1 MSHSQYAK
9 QLDLL
14 AMLID
19 GDSHTADEL
28 CQVLGTTR
36 RNLYY
41 YFSFL
46 RDYGFELVRT
56 SAGKYYIG
64 PHSPFFR
71 NISLSVDFT
80 SQEVNYLVSLLAGTG
95 DKSPLQH
102 SVKRK
107 LERFYG
113 LSGFVDD
120 ATRRRVTSHA
130 EILNKAIAQRKIV
143 LLKDYSSPHSKTVS
157 TRVVEPFLF
166 LNEQADIRCYELS
179 SHTNK
184 TFKLSRIG
192 SVVITDADW
201 AFADSHK
208 QVYTDIFLFSGDT
221 RHHISLR
228 MGQLSHNLMLEEYPQ
243 SERCFT
249 QEDDSH
255 WLFTTDVVSY
265 LGIGRFVLGLF
276 SDIQIIGDEGF
287 KMYVR
292 NVLKDMKL

>member
-56 SAGKYYIG
+56 SGGKYYIG

-71 NISLSVDFT
+71 NIARSVDFT
-80 SQEVNYLVSLLAGTG
+80 SQEVSYLFSLLAGTG

-208 QVYTDIFLFSGDT
+208 QVYTDIFLFSGDS

>member
-56 SAGKYYIG
+56 SGGKYYIG

-71 NISLSVDFT
+71 NIARSVDFT
-80 SQEVNYLVSLLAGTG
+80 SQEVSYLFSLLAGTV

-243 SERCFT
+243 SERYFT

>member
-56 SAGKYYIG
+56 SGGKYYSG
-64 PHSPFFR
+64 PHSPVFR
-71 NISLSVDFT
+71 NIARSVDFT
-80 SQEVNYLVSLLAGTG
+80 SQEVSYLFSLLAGTG

-157 TRVVEPFLF
+157 TRVVEPFLL
-166 LNEQADIRCYELS
+166 LNEQAAVRCSELS

>member
-56 SAGKYYIG
+56 SGGKYYIG

-71 NISLSVDFT
+71 NIARSVDFT
-80 SQEVNYLVSLLAGTG
+80 SQEVSYLFSLLAGTG

-287 KMYVR
+287 QMYVR

>member
-56 SAGKYYIG
+56 SGGKYYIG

-71 NISLSVDFT
+71 NIARSVDFT
-80 SQEVNYLVSLLAGTG
+80 SQEVSYLFSLLAGTV

-243 SERCFT
+243 SEKCFT

>member
-9 QLDLL
+9 QLNLL

-56 SAGKYYIG
+56 SGGKYYIG
-64 PHSPFFR
+64 PRSPFFR
-71 NISLSVDFT
+71 NIARSVDFT
-80 SQEVNYLVSLLAGTG
+80 SQEVSYLFSLLAGTG

-130 EILNKAIAQRKIV
+130 EILNKAIDQRKIV

-221 RHHISLR
+221 RHHVSLR

-243 SERCFT
+243 SEKCFSK
-249 QEDDSH
+249 EDDSH

>member
-56 SAGKYYIG
+56 SGGKYYIG

-71 NISLSVDFT
+71 NIARSVDFT
-80 SQEVNYLVSLLAGTG
+80 SQEVSYLFSLLAGTV

-192 SVVITDADW
+192 SVVITDVDW

-249 QEDDSH
+249 QEDDIH

>member
-56 SAGKYYIG
+56 SGGKYYIG

-71 NISLSVDFT
+71 NIARSVDFT
-80 SQEVNYLVSLLAGTG
+80 SQEVSYLFSLLAGTG

-276 SDIQIIGDEGF
+276 SDIKIIGDEGY

>member
-56 SAGKYYIG
+56 SGGKYYIG

-71 NISLSVDFT
+71 NIARSVDFT
-80 SQEVNYLVSLLAGTG
+80 SQEVSYLFSLLAGTV

-287 KMYVR
+287 KKYVR

>member
-28 CQVLGTTR
+28 CQILGTTR

-56 SAGKYYIG
+56 SGGKYYIG

-71 NISLSVDFT
+71 NIARSVDFT
-80 SQEVNYLVSLLAGTG
+80 SQEVSYLFSLLAGTV

>member
-19 GDSHTADEL
+19 GDSHTAGEL

-56 SAGKYYIG
+56 SGGKYYIG
-64 PHSPFFR
+64 PRSPFFR
-71 NISLSVDFT
+71 NIARSVDFT
-80 SQEVNYLVSLLAGTG
+80 SQEVSYLFSLLAGTG

-130 EILNKAIAQRKIV
+130 EILNKAIDQRKIV

-221 RHHISLR
+221 RHHVSLR

-243 SERCFT
+243 SEKCFSK
-249 QEDDSH
+249 EDDSH

>member
-1 MSHSQYAK
+1 
-9 QLDLL
+9 
-14 AMLID
+14 MLID

-56 SAGKYYIG
+56 SGGKYYIG

-71 NISLSVDFT
+71 NIARSVDFT
-80 SQEVNYLVSLLAGTG
+80 SQEVSYLFSLLAGTG

>member
-56 SAGKYYIG
+56 SGGKYYIG

-71 NISLSVDFT
+71 NIARSVDFT
-80 SQEVNYLVSLLAGTG
+80 SQEVSYLFSLLAGTV

-276 SDIQIIGDEGF
+276 SDIHIIGDEGF

>member
-56 SAGKYYIG
+56 SGGKYYIG
-64 PHSPFFR
+64 PRSPFFR
-71 NISLSVDFT
+71 NIARSVDFT
-80 SQEVNYLVSLLAGTG
+80 SQEVSYLFSLLAGTG

-130 EILNKAIAQRKIV
+130 EILNKAIDQRKIV

-243 SERCFT
+243 SEIFFS

-292 NVLKDMKL
+292 NVVKDMKL

>member
-56 SAGKYYIG
+56 SGGKYYIG

-71 NISLSVDFT
+71 NIARSVDFT
-80 SQEVNYLVSLLAGTG
+80 SQEVSYLFSLLAGTG

>member
-56 SAGKYYIG
+56 SGGKYYIG

-71 NISLSVDFT
+71 NIARSVDFT
-80 SQEVNYLVSLLAGTG
+80 SQEVSYLFSLLAGTG

-130 EILNKAIAQRKIV
+130 EILNKAIVQRKIV

>member
-56 SAGKYYIG
+56 SGGKYYIG

-71 NISLSVDFT
+71 NIARSVDFT
-80 SQEVNYLVSLLAGTG
+80 SQEVSYLFSLLAGTV

-208 QVYTDIFLFSGDT
+208 QVYTDIFLFSGDS

>member
-28 CQVLGTTR
+28 CQILGTTR

-56 SAGKYYIG
+56 SGGKYYIG

-71 NISLSVDFT
+71 NIARSVDFT
-80 SQEVNYLVSLLAGTG
+80 SQEVSYLFSLLAGTV

-287 KMYVR
+287 KMYIR

>member
-56 SAGKYYIG
+56 SGGKYYIG

-71 NISLSVDFT
+71 NIARSVDFT
-80 SQEVNYLVSLLAGTG
+80 SQEVSYLFSLLAGTV

-276 SDIQIIGDEGF
+276 SDIQIIGDEVF

>member
-56 SAGKYYIG
+56 SGGKYYIG

-71 NISLSVDFT
+71 NIARSVDFT
-80 SQEVNYLVSLLAGTG
+80 SQEVSYLFSLLAGTV

-130 EILNKAIAQRKIV
+130 EILSKAIDQRKIV

>member
-56 SAGKYYIG
+56 SGGKYYIG

-71 NISLSVDFT
+71 NIARSVDFT
-80 SQEVNYLVSLLAGTG
+80 SQEVSYLFSLLAGTG

-292 NVLKDMKL
+292 NVLKDMKF

>member
-56 SAGKYYIG
+56 PGGKYYIG

-71 NISLSVDFT
+71 NIARSVDFT
-80 SQEVNYLVSLLAGTG
+80 SEEVSYLFSLLAGTG

-120 ATRRRVTSHA
+120 ATRRRMTSHA
-130 EILNKAIAQRKIV
+130 EILNKAIGQRKIV

-179 SHTNK
+179 THTNK

-201 AFADSHK
+201 AFADCHK

-243 SERCFT
+243 SEKCFT

-255 WLFTTDVVSY
+255 WMFSTDVVSY

-287 KMYVR
+287 KKYVR
-292 NVLKDMKL
+292 NMLEKMKL

>member
-56 SAGKYYIG
+56 SGGKYYIG

-71 NISLSVDFT
+71 NIARSVDFT
-80 SQEVNYLVSLLAGTG
+80 SQEVSYLFSLLAGTV

-255 WLFTTDVVSY
+255 WLFTSDVVSY

>member
-19 GDSHTADEL
+19 GDSHTAYEL

-56 SAGKYYIG
+56 SGGKYYIG

-71 NISLSVDFT
+71 NIARSVDFT
-80 SQEVNYLVSLLAGTG
+80 SQEVSYLFSLLAGTG

>member
-56 SAGKYYIG
+56 SGGKYYIG

-71 NISLSVDFT
+71 NIARSVDFT
-80 SQEVNYLVSLLAGTG
+80 SQEVSYLFSLLAGTV

-287 KMYVR
+287 KYQFLI
-292 NVLKDMKL
+292 NFD

>member
-56 SAGKYYIG
+56 SGGKYYIG

-71 NISLSVDFT
+71 NIARSVDFT
-80 SQEVNYLVSLLAGTG
+80 SQEVSYLFSLLAGTG

-166 LNEQADIRCYELS
+166 LTEQADIRCYELS

>member
-56 SAGKYYIG
+56 SGGKYYIG

-71 NISLSVDFT
+71 NIAQSVDFT
-80 SQEVNYLVSLLAGTG
+80 SQEVSYLFSLLAGTV

>member
-56 SAGKYYIG
+56 SGGKYYIG

-71 NISLSVDFT
+71 NIARSVDFT
-80 SQEVNYLVSLLAGTG
+80 SQEVSYLFSLLAGTG

-130 EILNKAIAQRKIV
+130 EILNKAIAHAG
-143 LLKDYSSPHSKTVS
+143 LLVKVH
-157 TRVVEPFLF
+157 
-166 LNEQADIRCYELS
+166 
-179 SHTNK
+179 
-184 TFKLSRIG
+184 
-192 SVVITDADW
+192 
-201 AFADSHK
+201 
-208 QVYTDIFLFSGDT
+208 
-221 RHHISLR
+221 LR
-228 MGQLSHNLMLEEYPQ
+228 
-243 SERCFT
+243 
-249 QEDDSH
+249 
-255 WLFTTDVVSY
+255 
-265 LGIGRFVLGLF
+265 
-276 SDIQIIGDEGF
+276 
-287 KMYVR
+287 
-292 NVLKDMKL
+292 

>member
-56 SAGKYYIG
+56 SGGKYYIG

-71 NISLSVDFT
+71 NIARSVDFT
-80 SQEVNYLVSLLAGTG
+80 SQEVSYLFSLLAGTV

>member
-56 SAGKYYIG
+56 SGGKYYIG
-64 PHSPFFR
+64 PNSPFFR
-71 NISLSVDFT
+71 NIARSVDFT
-80 SQEVNYLVSLLAGTG
+80 SQEVSYLFSLLAGTV

-130 EILNKAIAQRKIV
+130 EILNKAIGQRKIV

>member
-56 SAGKYYIG
+56 SGGKYYIG

-71 NISLSVDFT
+71 NIARSVDFT
-80 SQEVNYLVSLLAGTG
+80 SQEVSYLFSLLAGTG

-243 SERCFT
+243 SEKCFT
-249 QEDDSH
+249 QSDDSH
-255 WLFTTDVVSY
+255 WLFATDVVSY

>member
-56 SAGKYYIG
+56 SGGKYYIG

-71 NISLSVDFT
+71 NIARSVDFT
-80 SQEVNYLVSLLAGTG
+80 SQEVSYLFSLLAGTV

-130 EILNKAIAQRKIV
+130 EILSKAIDQRKIV

-287 KMYVR
+287 KKYVR

>member
-56 SAGKYYIG
+56 SGGKYYIG

-71 NISLSVDFT
+71 NIARSVDFT
-80 SQEVNYLVSLLAGTG
+80 SQEVSYLFSLLAGTG

-255 WLFTTDVVSY
+255 WLFPTAVVSY

>member
-56 SAGKYYIG
+56 SGGKYYIG

-71 NISLSVDFT
+71 NIARSVDFT
-80 SQEVNYLVSLLAGTG
+80 SQEVSYLFSLLAGTV

-120 ATRRRVTSHA
+120 ATRRRVSSHA

>member
-56 SAGKYYIG
+56 SGGKYYIG

-71 NISLSVDFT
+71 NIARSVDFT
-80 SQEVNYLVSLLAGTG
+80 SQEVSYLFSLLAGTG

-120 ATRRRVTSHA
+120 ATRRRVISHA

>member
-56 SAGKYYIG
+56 SGGKYYIG

-71 NISLSVDFT
+71 NIARSVDFT
-80 SQEVNYLVSLLAGTG
+80 SQEVSYLFSLLAGTV

-287 KMYVR
+287 KMYIR